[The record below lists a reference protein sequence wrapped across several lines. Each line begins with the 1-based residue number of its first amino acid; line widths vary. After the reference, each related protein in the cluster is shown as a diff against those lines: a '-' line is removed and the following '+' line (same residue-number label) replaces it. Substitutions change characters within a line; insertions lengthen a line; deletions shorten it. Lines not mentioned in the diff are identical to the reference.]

1 MDFRSYFFSFLG
13 ISWPVIPVCLDAE
26 DTPQAPTLSA
36 HPSFCNPSLLL
47 DPLDVGIMQH
57 RLSIA
62 IHNERQLTMP
72 LFDNPS
78 RPWQPIKVFSY

>member
-1 MDFRSYFFSFLG
+1 
-13 ISWPVIPVCLDAE
+13 
-26 DTPQAPTLSA
+26 
-36 HPSFCNPSLLL
+36 
-47 DPLDVGIMQH
+47 LDVGIMQH

-78 RPWQPIKVFSY
+78 RPWQPTKVFSY